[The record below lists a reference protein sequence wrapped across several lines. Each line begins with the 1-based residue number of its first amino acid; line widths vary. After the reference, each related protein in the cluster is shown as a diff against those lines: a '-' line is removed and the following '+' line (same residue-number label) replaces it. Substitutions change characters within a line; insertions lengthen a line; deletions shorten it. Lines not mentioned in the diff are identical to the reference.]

1 MTLNEYFH
9 LIVNKQQK
17 ELTMFET
24 LKAHF
29 MSLWTKPT
37 TFADNNSD
45 DVLDYEDG
53 YWGFEIYTPAFTS
66 DGECF
71 PVKHTTL
78 LEPHEGTWM
87 EVLDQILDVMSLH
100 YGYDIKEQVYYSVEY
115 PLNEIDERTGKP
127 FAGYGRC
134 LNDNLLQQLLLAHP
148 EVYESQ
154 MFGKPTKDLFR

>member
-1 MTLNEYFH
+1 
-9 LIVNKQQK
+9 
-17 ELTMFET
+17 MFDKTKMFFTEQ
-24 LKAHF
+24 LEKIS
-29 MSLWTKPT
+29 SLLTKPT
-37 TFADNNSD
+37 TFVDNN

-66 DGECF
+66 DGEYF

-115 PLNEIDERTGKP
+115 PLNEINERTGKP

-154 MFGKPTKDLFR
+154 MFGEPTKDLFA

>member
-1 MTLNEYFH
+1 
-9 LIVNKQQK
+9 
-17 ELTMFET
+17 MFFDKTKMFFTEQ
-24 LKAHF
+24 LEKIS
-29 MSLWTKPT
+29 SLLTKPT
-37 TFADNNSD
+37 TFVDNN

-66 DGECF
+66 DGEYF

-148 EVYESQ
+148 EVYETFPYHQ
-154 MFGKPTKDLFR
+154 PKNIFE